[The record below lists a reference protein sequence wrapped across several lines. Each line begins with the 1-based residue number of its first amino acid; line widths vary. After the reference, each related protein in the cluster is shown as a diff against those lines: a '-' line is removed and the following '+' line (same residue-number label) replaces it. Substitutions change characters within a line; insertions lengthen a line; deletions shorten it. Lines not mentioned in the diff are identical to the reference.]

1 VSASARRICV
11 FVAMPPRALL
21 LDVAGPIEALRKAN
35 LEQHEVEF
43 EVAYVGASPNVVTSV
58 GLRLEGITPLPAH
71 VPDGAW
77 VIVPGAADQP
87 LGVFP
92 SDPEAEARQTAE
104 LVAWIGTV
112 LRPGIK
118 LISICSGALLAARAG
133 ALDGRVCTTHHGL
146 LDELARLAPTAKVL
160 GDRLFVDDGERLTSA
175 GITTG
180 VDMMLHLIAREAGPP
195 TALAVARFLVVY
207 ARRSGG
213 DPQLSPWLENRNHI
227 HPAIHRAQDAVAA
240 DPTRPWSVAALA
252 REAGTSPR
260 NLSRLFNE
268 HAGCSVTDY
277 VNRMR
282 LALARELVTGSRLDM
297 DGVAERSGF
306 GSTRQLRRAW
316 GRLHATPPTALR
328 RAKAIV
334 P

>member
-1 VSASARRICV
+1 
-11 FVAMPPRALL
+11 MPPCALL

-35 LEQHEVEF
+35 LEQDAVRF
-43 EVAYVGASPNVVTSV
+43 DVAYVGASPRVRTSV
-58 GLRLEGITPLPAH
+58 GLWLEGVAPLPARA
-71 VPDGAW
+71 PDGAW

-87 LGVFP
+87 LG
-92 SDPEAEARQTAE
+92 DPAREPEVEARQTEE
-104 LVAWIGTV
+104 LVAWIATAV
-112 LRPGIK
+112 RPGVK

-133 ALDGRVCTTHHGL
+133 VLDGHACTTHHAL

-160 GDRLFVDDGERLTSA
+160 GDRLFVEDGERLTSA

-180 VDMMLHLIAREAGPP
+180 VDMMLHLIAREAGPR

-207 ARRSGG
+207 IRRSGG

-240 DPTRPWSVAALA
+240 DPTRAWSVAALA
-252 REAGTSPR
+252 RVAATSPR

-268 HAGCSVTDY
+268 HAGCSVSEF
-277 VNRMR
+277 VNRLR
-282 LALARELVTGSRLDM
+282 VALARELITGSRLDM
-297 DGVAERSGF
+297 ESVAERAGF

-316 GRLHATPPTALR
+316 GRLQTSPPTALR
-328 RAKAIV
+328 SRGQNVAGPPDDFI